1 MNKKLLSFLSLFCLT
16 LVLSVYYVV
25 VPYNGAIKELGD
37 KDVIVNVTIEDGEE
51 IYFESLEQS
60 KIDGYNDLIK
70 EYESIVASSDYSNK
84 EKEEAL
90 KDIDEVVAKIKL
102 EDEIEKS
109 INQAGYSNTYIM
121 IKDSVVHVIVKVNEP
136 TPDKIRLKLGVLPVR
151 VLYVP
156 SPSLV
161 QLPVRQQFIVDL
173 KYALSP
179 K

>member
-25 VPYNGAIKELGD
+25 VPYNGAIEELGNE
-37 KDVIVNVTIEDGEE
+37 DVVVNVTIEDGEE

-60 KIDGYNDLIK
+60 KIDGYNNLIQ
-70 EYESIVASSDYSNK
+70 EYESIVASADYSNK

-121 IKDSVVHVIVKVNEP
+121 IKDSVVH
-136 TPDKIRLKLGVLPVR
+136 
-151 VLYVP
+151 
-156 SPSLV
+156 
-161 QLPVRQQFIVDL
+161 
-173 KYALSP
+173 
-179 K
+179 